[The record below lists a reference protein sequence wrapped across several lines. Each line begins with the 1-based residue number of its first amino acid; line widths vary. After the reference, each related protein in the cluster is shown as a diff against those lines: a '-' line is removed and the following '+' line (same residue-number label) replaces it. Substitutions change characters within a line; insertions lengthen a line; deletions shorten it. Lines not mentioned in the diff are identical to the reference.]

1 MINEVILEGIVVREP
16 WKYIEDLFFRI
27 VVYRD
32 HDLPAKK
39 MDEERDA
46 GDYINIRMPGAANGL
61 IHIHKGMKLRVH
73 GFLQSRDYRE
83 SLQGFVEKAKKGR
96 ANQALEIKVEGERL
110 QPHQILVDRNL
121 VEIICNRI
129 YVLDDGKRMN
139 NQRSISPKTI
149 HDLERNSH
157 SKAVD
162 SDWQD
167 EISDAE

>member
-32 HDLPAKK
+32 HDLPSKK

-46 GDYINIRMPGAANGL
+46 GDYINIRMPGAASGL

-83 SLQGFVEKAKKGR
+83 SLQAFIDKAKKGQT
-96 ANQALEIKVEGERL
+96 NKGLEIKVEGETL
-110 QPHQILVDRNL
+110 QLHQIMVDRNL

-129 YVLDDGKRMN
+129 YVLDDGKSKTYR
-139 NQRSISPKTI
+139 RSKSPITI
-149 HDLERNSH
+149 HDLENRTESNG
-157 SKAVD
+157 AEM
-162 SDWQD
+162 DWQD
-167 EISDAE
+167 EDRNA

>member
-46 GDYINIRMPGAANGL
+46 GDYINIRMPGAASGL
-61 IHIHKGMKLRVH
+61 IHIHKGMKLSVH

-83 SLQGFVEKAKKGR
+83 NLQAFIDKAKKGR
-96 ANQALEIKVEGERL
+96 ANKGLEIKVEGETL
-110 QPHQILVDRNL
+110 QLHQIMVDRNL

-129 YVLDDGKRMN
+129 YVLDDGRNKPHRKSKA
-139 NQRSISPKTI
+139 SITI
-149 HDLERNSH
+149 HDLEGRTESNW
-157 SKAVD
+157 VEM
-162 SDWQD
+162 DWQD
-167 EISDAE
+167 EDGNA

>member
-46 GDYINIRMPGAANGL
+46 GDYVNIRMPGAASGL

-83 SLQGFVEKAKKGR
+83 SLQAFIDKAKKGR
-96 ANQALEIKVEGERL
+96 THKGLEIKVEGETL
-110 QPHQILVDRNL
+110 QPHQIMVDRNL

-129 YVLDDGKRMN
+129 YVLDDGRNKTLRK
-139 NQRSISPKTI
+139 SKSPITI
-149 HDLERNSH
+149 HDLEN
-157 SKAVD
+157 KAE
-162 SDWQD
+162 SNGMEMDWQD
-167 EISDAE
+167 EDGNA